1 MLDGLAKSGAAV
13 LAYVPGAEDDTV
25 AAYTTESMR
34 VLREPVRLAS
44 VLGDADLAVSN
55 AGNAVLNLCLLS
67 GVPMLLLPFHFEQRL
82 AALRAESTGA
92 VRWILNDAVVA
103 SFGPVLAEMLGSGV
117 YSANAR
123 AVAKRNAGYN
133 VDRVVATVADIVEAV
148 AVPGGDATDAR
159 HP

>member
-1 MLDGLAKSGAAV
+1 M
-13 LAYVPGAEDDTV
+13 
-25 AAYTTESMR
+25 
-34 VLREPVRLAS
+34 
-44 VLGDADLAVSN
+44 LGDADLAVSN

-117 YSANAR
+117 YSAQAR